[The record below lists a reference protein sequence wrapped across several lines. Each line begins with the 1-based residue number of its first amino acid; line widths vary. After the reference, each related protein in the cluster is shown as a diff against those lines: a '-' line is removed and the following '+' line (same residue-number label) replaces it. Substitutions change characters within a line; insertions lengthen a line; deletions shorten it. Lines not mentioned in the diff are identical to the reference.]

1 MSATVL
7 QKDKLDTSSE
17 LKESSDPTS
26 RKSLSLETDFVI
38 DDAVLEET
46 TFILSE
52 NHTVVD
58 DESFPSPQELI
69 DSIPTAKSLEGIL
82 SESSIPSD
90 LASSIKLLE
99 DNPDLSPRLTERD
112 MGYRANAMRAVE
124 EGLINPETDF
134 VIDNTGHV
142 PNVAAGLIKSGFK
155 DVAIVV
161 NPELPEIALTRF
173 SGQLLGEYETLS
185 SKPKEGGNGLFLG
198 VDAHQPYIEDSLE
211 NSGRFHDPY
220 EKINLPTAQ
229 ELKDRGVNRIVIT
242 TEGDYGQIDG
252 TSVISPTLDSYIKGM
267 LEEGIEVTKVGLE
280 PAKTNREGE
289 FYFPETPSHSL
300 DFIL

>member
-1 MSATVL
+1 MSATIS
-7 QKDKLDTSSE
+7 QKGNLDVSTKP
-17 LKESSDPTS
+17 KESSDPTS
-26 RKSLSLETDFVI
+26 HKSMSLETDFVI

-52 NHTVVD
+52 NNTVA
-58 DESFPSPQELI
+58 ENENFPSPQELI
-69 DSIPTAKSLEGIL
+69 DSIPTGKSLESIL
-82 SESSIPSD
+82 SGSSIPSD
-90 LASSIKLLE
+90 LDSSIKLLE

-112 MGYRANAMRAVE
+112 VEYRANAMRAVG

-161 NPELPEIALTRF
+161 NPELLEKNLTRI
-173 SGQLLGEYETLS
+173 STQLLGEYETLS
-185 SKPKEGGNGLFLG
+185 STPKDGGNGLFLG
-198 VDAHQPYIEDSLE
+198 VEGHQPWIEGSVE
-211 NSGRFHDPY
+211 GSGVFHDPY
-220 EKINLPTAQ
+220 EKIDLPTAQ

-242 TEGDYGQIDG
+242 TEGDYGQMSGINV
-252 TSVISPTLDSYIKGM
+252 TSPTLDSYIKGM

-280 PAKTNREGE
+280 PANKEGE
-289 FYFPETPSHSL
+289 LHFPENPRHHF
-300 DFIL
+300 DYIL